1 MVNGRKIGEGVY
13 VIVLVI
19 FTVYMLLD
27 KERLILQGKRM
38 LKAYASDV
46 LYYNVGKSD

>member
-27 KERLILQGKRM
+27 TFVITKKLAVVTSINCLSRE
-38 LKAYASDV
+38 
-46 LYYNVGKSD
+46 

>member
-27 KERLILQGKRM
+27 TFVILRSLLLSRINPGQLAARLIVQ
-38 LKAYASDV
+38 
-46 LYYNVGKSD
+46 